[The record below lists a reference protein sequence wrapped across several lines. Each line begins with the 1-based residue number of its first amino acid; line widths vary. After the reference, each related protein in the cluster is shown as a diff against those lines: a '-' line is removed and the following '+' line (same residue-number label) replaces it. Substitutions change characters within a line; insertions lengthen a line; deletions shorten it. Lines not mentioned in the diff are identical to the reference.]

1 MKFVKIALLLMTVF
15 LVLTLA
21 SCGNNSKKASDGLVF
36 GSNRDGTCVLKD
48 LGSCKDT
55 DIVIPSV
62 SPDGKKVVGIA
73 IGVFNQNEKITSVT
87 IPATVVEIHIKN
99 FIDCDRLERIVVDS
113 RNPVYYSKGN
123 CLIERESKKL
133 IAGCY
138 TSVIPNGVVE
148 IASSA
153 FARKSL
159 LTSIDIPNSVKI
171 INSNAFDDTALT
183 KIVLPAG
190 VEYIEGGAFDYCS
203 DLVEIVVDAD
213 NPVYYSE
220 GNCLIERESKKM
232 IAGCH
237 TSVIPDDVKSI
248 ATAAF
253 QGCNKLENITIP
265 EGIKEIGP
273 QAFANCDSLVSVD
286 IPNGVTTIGIN
297 AFAQCDNLTT
307 VRLPDSVTSIGYDA
321 FSNCPNL
328 CSVNIPKGIT
338 CIQAGTF
345 GNCKSLNNI
354 VIPDS
359 VLSIEDRAF
368 GGCISLER
376 LEIPQGVTSIGNR
389 AFWGCQ
395 KIESLILPEGLTEV
409 SAELLG
415 VCHKL
420 TQLHIPASVTTIE
433 GSALFCC
440 CSLSDISFGGTMQQ
454 WKEITKKGSYG
465 QDPWYESLRTTVVHC
480 TDGDVPIE

>member
-1 MKFVKIALLLMTVF
+1 MKFVKIAFLLMTVF

-21 SCGNNSKKASDGLVF
+21 SCDNHSENASDGLVF

-73 IGVFNQNEKITSVT
+73 MGVFDSNDKITSVT
-87 IPATVVEIHIKN
+87 IPSTVVEIFGAN
-99 FIDCDRLERIVVDS
+99 FIGCNSLERITVDS

-123 CLIERESKKL
+123 CLIERESKTL

-138 TSVIPNGVVE
+138 TSVIPDGVVK
-148 IASSA
+148 IASRA
-153 FARKSL
+153 FCRLSS
-159 LTSIDIPNSVKI
+159 LTSIEIPDSVKI
-171 INSNAFDDTALT
+171 IDRAFYRSALT
-183 KIVLPAG
+183 KIVVPAG
-190 VEYIEGGAFDYCS
+190 VEYIEMGTFSDCA
-203 DLVEIVVDAD
+203 DLVEIFVDAD

-220 GNCLIERESKKM
+220 GNCLIERESKTL
-232 IAGCH
+232 IAGCY
-237 TSVIPDDVKSI
+237 TSVIPNDVKSI
-248 ATAAF
+248 ATGAF
-253 QGCNKLENITIP
+253 EGCNKLENITIP

-273 QAFANCDSLVSVD
+273 RAFANCDSLVSVD

-376 LEIPQGVTSIGNR
+376 LEIPQGVTNIGNR

-454 WKEITKKGSYG
+454 WEEITKKGSYG